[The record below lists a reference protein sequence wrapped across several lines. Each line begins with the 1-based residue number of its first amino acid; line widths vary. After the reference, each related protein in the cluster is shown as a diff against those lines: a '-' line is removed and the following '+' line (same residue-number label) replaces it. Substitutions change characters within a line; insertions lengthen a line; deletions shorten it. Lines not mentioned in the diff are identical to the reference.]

1 MRKLNIFFAFVLIVL
16 ALPSTLAVASFS
28 ITSFSCT
35 PSEVK
40 TNQVFSCTAQIMN
53 SGDAAGSVSI
63 VTLYPDSNDWLE
75 ESSYQQASGTSVD
88 PGQSSE
94 VTFSGLRATKSG
106 SNEFARIMLDNVADT
121 YVADNSISV
130 NTIDVAVVASSSAS
144 SAAMS
149 GSFTVS
155 GTVTAGGSIDVLLT
169 MGISSGG
176 CSLGNQD
183 AQKTITNMQN
193 GNQQTRSWTVTQ
205 GTTGA
210 CVYTLTASATGDG
223 GVATDSDSA
232 PASVTC
238 TDCPVSDSGSGSGSG
253 SCAGGGGGCG
263 TGTVVSPLGELTIE
277 TTNEIAKSAAVSF
290 SVAGSAHKLT
300 VMNLTE
306 TKATL
311 KFESTPQTVVVGVGE
326 ETRIDLDGNGKND
339 LIVRVKSINILLW
352 KVTLILTPLP
362 DGIDKTAVADA
373 NKSAGAEDKKS
384 GDGLGIGGLGDIL
397 NGSNLKNVLYMVG
410 LGILAIV
417 VILGIAWLIK
427 WLMAKV
433 GKGLKGKIN
442 VLQGKD
448 IVVK

>member
-1 MRKLNIFFAFVLIVL
+1 MRIINILLAFVLIVL
-16 ALPSTLAVASFS
+16 ALPSVFAVASFS
-28 ITSFSCT
+28 VTSFSCT
-35 PSEVK
+35 PSEVR
-40 TNQVFSCTAQIMN
+40 TNQVFSCTAQVRN
-53 SGDAAGSVSI
+53 SGDASGSVSI
-63 VTLYPDSNDWLE
+63 ATLYPDSNDWLE
-75 ESSYQQASGTSVD
+75 ESNYQQASGTSVD
-88 PGQSSE
+88 PGQSTE

-121 YVADNSISV
+121 YTADNSISV
-130 NTIDVAVVASSSAS
+130 NTIDVAVTASSSAS

-149 GSFTVS
+149 GSFTIS

-183 AQKTITNMQN
+183 AQKTISNMQN

-205 GTTGA
+205 GTSGA

-223 GVATDSDSA
+223 GVATKTDST
-232 PASVTC
+232 PGSVTC
-238 TDCPVSDSGSGSGSG
+238 TDCPVSGSGSSGSGSG
-253 SCAGGGGGCG
+253 AGGGGGGG
-263 TGTVVSPLGELTIE
+263 TGTVISPLGELTGE
-277 TTNEIAKSAAVSF
+277 TTSEVAKSAGISF

-326 ETRIDLDGNGKND
+326 EVKVDLDGNGKND
-339 LIVRVKSINILLW
+339 LIVKVKSINILLW
-352 KVTLILTPLP
+352 KVTLLLTPLP
-362 DGIDKTAVADA
+362 DGIEKTVRSADNGTGFGSDKE
-373 NKSAGAEDKKS
+373 KDK
-384 GDGLGIGGLGDIL
+384 GFGIGGIGDIL
-397 NGSNLKNVLYMVG
+397 NGSNLKNVLYLVG
-410 LGILAIV
+410 LGILAII
-417 VILGIAWLIK
+417 VILGIAWIIR
-427 WLMAKV
+427 WLVEKA
-433 GKGLKGKIN
+433 GRGLKGKVK